1 MYDRMIIADEY
12 LYQSFK
18 SLSNLEVIAKYCFES
33 ELVTIPCTDM
43 FLEADAGVWVVY
55 AIKQDSL
62 NLVSHEDFITNYSP
76 QDKIAS
82 NYLEFVIDS
91 VNSDYSPVIN
101 ILDESLLETA
111 EEFIEKEISL
121 TLKQRIRLIW
131 DLILGKKINISK
143 Y

>member
-1 MYDRMIIADEY
+1 MYDHMIRDKY

-18 SLSNLEVIAKYCFES
+18 SLNNQEIIAKYCFES
-33 ELVTIPCTDM
+33 ELVTIPNTDM

-55 AIKQDSL
+55 TSDLESL
-62 NLVSHEDFITNYSP
+62 YLVSHDDFLNNYTP
-76 QDKIAS
+76 EDKIAS
-82 NYLEFVIDS
+82 NYLEFVVDS
-91 VNSDYSPVIN
+91 INSDYTPVIN

-121 TLKQRIRLIW
+121 TLKERIRLIW
-131 DLILGKKINISK
+131 DLILGKKVNISK